1 MPGMVGA
8 GFFRFIQV
16 ALLPIGAAGYVA
28 AVPRLLNY
36 SRRAGVSATVFASL
50 YTRYMQHRLGTR
62 PDEPAARLM
71 AVMPNVSQEGFRL
84 ETAPT
89 LVGHLLTGF
98 VPRIYRYP
106 YEGRAPM
113 RHQATART
121 SYYDAALQR
130 HLAGVDQLVVL
141 GAGFDTRAFRLSS
154 EDRVRCFEIDLP
166 RTQAHKLAML
176 EKAGLSTR
184 LATYVSADFETENWM
199 EKLMASGFDPARPAF
214 FLWEGVTMYLD
225 RDSVEA
231 TLRGIAGT
239 APGSVVAFDY
249 FARETIASRSPYMRY
264 ARATAR
270 FVGEPLTFGI
280 DNTPPARKSAADFVG
295 SFGLALEEHRNFGRE
310 TRRRSAPAGFVTA
323 VVTPDVVAP
332 AAGHGPQENM
342 QPDPS
347 DYRDEGKP

>member
-1 MPGMVGA
+1 MPVNLAA
-8 GFFRFIQV
+8 GFFRAIQL
-16 ALLPIGAAGYVA
+16 ALLPLGAAGYVA

-36 SRRAGVSATVFASL
+36 SRRSGVSATVFASL
-50 YTRYMQHRLGTR
+50 YTRYMQHKLGTR
-62 PDEPAARLM
+62 PDEPAAGLM

-89 LVGHLLTGF
+89 LIGHLLTGF

-106 YEGRAPM
+106 YRGQAPM

-130 HLAGVDQLVVL
+130 HLAGVDQLAIL
-141 GAGFDTRAFRLSS
+141 GAGFDTRSFRLSP
-154 EDRVRCFEIDLP
+154 EDRVRCYEIDLP

-184 LATYVSADFETENWM
+184 LATYVSADFETEDWM
-199 EKLMASGFDPARPAF
+199 DKLVASGFDPGRRTL
-214 FLWEGVTMYLD
+214 FLWEAVTMYLD
-225 RDSVEA
+225 RESVSA
-231 TLRGIAGT
+231 TLRRIADS

-249 FARETIASRSPYMRY
+249 FASKTIASRSLYMRY
-264 ARATAR
+264 ARAAAK

-295 SFGLALEEHRNFGRE
+295 SALRVGRPHLSGLHRDAAARRE
-310 TRRRSAPAGFVTA
+310 
-323 VVTPDVVAP
+323 
-332 AAGHGPQENM
+332 
-342 QPDPS
+342 
-347 DYRDEGKP
+347 